1 MSYGNSTAGWAHYLG
16 VDCDACREAISAL
29 LDNED
34 PGVDPAL
41 VEAHLAGC
49 PACRDD
55 AAQAGRLQGW
65 LRRRPTEPVPDLA
78 PAILARVGPTGP
90 GSRQGAQREVRIALA
105 VLAGV
110 VAFLTLPAPWWGDDA
125 GAPLHVA
132 RELGAFQVALA
143 VGLLLAAWQPQ
154 RRTQLLPVV
163 AVLSVCPAVIAV
175 LDVAAGRTPASAEG
189 HHLVQLAGLGLV
201 WLLAYPSGRAR
212 PVIGR

>member
-1 MSYGNSTAGWAHYLG
+1 M
-16 VDCDACREAISAL
+16 DCTACREAISAL
-29 LDNED
+29 LDNEA
-34 PGVDPAL
+34 PGSDPAL
-41 VEAHLAGC
+41 VQAHLAGC
-49 PACRDD
+49 AACRGD
-55 AAQAGRLQGW
+55 AAQASRLQGW
-65 LRRRPTEPVPDLA
+65 LRRLPTEPVPDLT
-78 PAILARVGPTGP
+78 PAILGRVGQIEP
-90 GSRQGAQREVRIALA
+90 GSRQGARREVRIALA
-105 VLAGV
+105 VLAPV
-110 VAFLTLPAPWWGDDA
+110 VAVLTLPAPWSGDDA

-154 RRTQLLPVV
+154 RRAQLLPVV

>member
-1 MSYGNSTAGWAHYLG
+1 
-16 VDCDACREAISAL
+16 
-29 LDNED
+29 
-34 PGVDPAL
+34 
-41 VEAHLAGC
+41 
-49 PACRDD
+49 
-55 AAQAGRLQGW
+55 
-65 LRRRPTEPVPDLA
+65 
-78 PAILARVGPTGP
+78 
-90 GSRQGAQREVRIALA
+90 
-105 VLAGV
+105 
-110 VAFLTLPAPWWGDDA
+110 
-125 GAPLHVA
+125 VA